1 MTRADAHLLNTI
13 REIIGQAPIPD
24 IGRAAGQPRQ
34 VKSKVEDADH
44 RPITDFRFLQN
55 LAQFEG
61 DGNRRTPRKAG
72 AL

>member
-13 REIIGQAPIPD
+13 REIMGKAPIPD
-24 IGRAAGQPRQ
+24 IGRDAGERRPARSR
-34 VKSKVEDADH
+34 VDDGDH
-44 RPITDFRFLQN
+44 RVITDFRFLQN

>member
-1 MTRADAHLLNTI
+1 MTRGDAHLLNTI
-13 REIIGQAPIPD
+13 REIIGKSPIPD
-24 IGRAAGQPRQ
+24 IGRDAGQGR
-34 VKSKVEDADH
+34 SKPIQIVDDDH